1 MSSNQTKKFNSENQI
16 NAKNESL
23 ENKTAPTG
31 STSSN
36 EMIPEVESQE
46 IDEFFDAQDFVSK
59 SSPSNLQED
68 SDSDSES
75 VESFHTATESEY
87 VEEIWIRRAQWQ
99 WGSSTT
105 FTLKL
110 QFEAGL
116 TD

>member
-1 MSSNQTKKFNSENQI
+1 MSSNQTKKFNLENQI
-16 NAKNESL
+16 NVKNESV
-23 ENKTAPTG
+23 ENKIAPTG

-36 EMIPEVESQE
+36 EMISEVESQE

-68 SDSDSES
+68 SDYES
-75 VESFHTATESEY
+75 VESFYTATESEY

-116 TD
+116 TDK

>member
-68 SDSDSES
+68 FDSES
-75 VESFHTATESEY
+75 VESFNTATESEY